1 MALCFGVPKAIVEG
15 WRLQFGAGFLSEFE
29 GCNLELS
36 FLESKV
42 EHLQPQAETP
52 GPLRFDVA
60 KVSLWRRQRFGGFKA
75 AIWSWFLQFRKA
87 ESEWQK
93 NRTLKEKLRK

>member
-1 MALCFGVPKAIVEG
+1 
-15 WRLQFGAGFLSEFE
+15 
-29 GCNLELS
+29 
-36 FLESKV
+36 
-42 EHLQPQAETP
+42 
-52 GPLRFDVA
+52 LRFDVA

>member
-1 MALCFGVPKAIVEG
+1 VALCFGVPNAKG

-29 GCNLELS
+29 GCNLELN

-75 AIWSWFLQFRKA
+75 AIWSWFLVGSERQKA
-87 ESEWQK
+87 
-93 NRTLKEKLRK
+93 NGRRTAR